1 MESLYFPKYL
11 EEYQSDGQSVLGEI
25 TLARNITKSG
35 ILSGEEG
42 LDAAEGGDEGVDLGE
57 GVV

>member
-25 TLARNITKSG
+25 TLAIDMTKWD
-35 ILSGEEG
+35 IIRR
-42 LDAAEGGDEGVDLGE
+42 GGAGCG
-57 GVV
+57 GGRQ